1 MTGSGTTL
9 ITVEDNVDAWKKMTT
24 LLRPDIL
31 MMRSHTG
38 YLTGMAANA
47 AGSIG
52 NNKSI
57 HLRPFYYYENDKG
70 HDAIIRRFLCSAA

>member
-31 MMRSHTG
+31 MMRSHAG
-38 YLTGMAANA
+38 YLTDMAANA

-70 HDAIIRRFLCSAA
+70 RDAIIRRFLRSAA